1 MNSFRRTP
9 PHPRALRLMRG
20 RLARLAGVAAGV
32 VLATMAVNG
41 FGAND
46 RRLATLAAAYG
57 LLVLSLVVLTGFA
70 GQVSFVQA
78 QLAGVG
84 ALVTGWLVA
93 NMGWSFWAAAPVAV
107 AASVIVGVVV
117 GLPALRLQGLI
128 LGVVTLALA
137 LGFDAYLF
145 TLGPFGKGFTLA
157 RPALPGLNLADDRI
171 TFAVCLAVLLLAAL
185 AVANLRR
192 SGTGRLFAAV
202 RDSEVAAR
210 TAGVD
215 VTRLKLTAFAVSA
228 GLAGLAGVL
237 LALTVGSVEKQSFGL
252 LFSIN
257 ITAVATLMGTGMV
270 GSAIAGG
277 LFLAFGGQVL
287 NLAGLD
293 PQYFN
298 IVLGAGLIAQLIA
311 APEGLLPRIGRLA
324 AAVRAKRAGALN
336 PAASPMVDTNPATVT
351 P

>member
-1 MNSFRRTP
+1 MNTLSM
-9 PHPRALRLMRG
+9 LRNRIG
-20 RLARLAGVAAGV
+20 RLAVIAGGV
-32 VLATMAVNG
+32 VLTTMAVNG

-84 ALVTGWLVA
+84 ALTTGWLVA
-93 NMGWSFWAAAPVAV
+93 NLHWSFWAAAPVAV
-107 AASVIVGVVV
+107 AASVVVGVVV

-145 TLGPFGKGFTLA
+145 TLGPFGRGFTLA
-157 RPALPGLNLADDRI
+157 RPALPGLNLADDRL
-171 TFAVCLAVLLLAAL
+171 TFAVCLAVLLLACL
-185 AVANLRR
+185 LVANLRR

-252 LFSIN
+252 LFSVN
-257 ITAVATLMGTGMV
+257 LTATATLMGTGLV
-270 GSAIAGG
+270 GSAVAGG

-287 NLAGLD
+287 GLAGID

-298 IVLGAGLIAQLIA
+298 VVLGAGLIAQLIA
-311 APEGLLPRIGRLA
+311 APEGLLPRVGRLA
-324 AAVRAKRAGALN
+324 AGLRVKRT
-336 PAASPMVDTNPATVT
+336 AAPVVDPNPATVT

>member
-1 MNSFRRTP
+1 MNTLQMMRT
-9 PHPRALRLMRG
+9 RLV
-20 RLARLAGVAAGV
+20 RLATIAGGV

-46 RRLATLAAAYG
+46 RRLATLAGAYG

-70 GQVSFVQA
+70 GQVSFMQA

-84 ALVTGWLVA
+84 ALTTGWLVA

-171 TFAVCLAVLLLAAL
+171 AFAVCLAVLLLATL

-257 ITAVATLMGTGMV
+257 ITAVATLMGTGLV
-270 GSAIAGG
+270 GSAVAGG

-311 APEGLLPRIGRLA
+311 APEGVLPRIGRLA
-324 AAVRAKRAGALN
+324 ATVRAKRVGAT
-336 PAASPMVDTNPATVT
+336 AAQPGVSSMVDTNPVTVT